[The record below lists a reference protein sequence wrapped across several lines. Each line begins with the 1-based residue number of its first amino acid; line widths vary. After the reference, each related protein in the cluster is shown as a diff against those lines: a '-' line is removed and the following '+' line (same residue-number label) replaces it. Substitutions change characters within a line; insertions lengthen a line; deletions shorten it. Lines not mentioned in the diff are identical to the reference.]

1 MRENEEDWSNQLETV
16 TNELIGMNKLF
27 SLKMNYI
34 ILLSKLLGLQE
45 QETDFMFYRKTIF
58 ESITLLRGL
67 I

>member
-1 MRENEEDWSNQLETV
+1 MRENEEDWGNQLETV

-34 ILLSKLLGLQE
+34 VLLSKLLGLQE